1 MDRAAWVRVGGHA
14 YLMPELTFCRSWSI
28 VAAVLAAIRNRSPQ
42 HRAVRDQDAGLHAIA
57 TVIPAADFL
66 RTPLRPTELVRDSV
80 PSEIDRTV
88 GQGQLSLVGRG
99 LTGAAANCVSQSHS
113 HSE

>member
-42 HRAVRDQDAGLHAIA
+42 HRAVRDQDAIA
-57 TVIPAADFL
+57 TVIPAAADSEDSFL
-66 RTPLRPTELVRDSV
+66 RP
-80 PSEIDRTV
+80 PS
-88 GQGQLSLVGRG
+88 
-99 LTGAAANCVSQSHS
+99 
-113 HSE
+113 

>member
-42 HRAVRDQDAGLHAIA
+42 HRAVRGQDAGLHAIA
-57 TVIPAADFL
+57 TVIPAAADSEDSFVFASA
-66 RTPLRPTELVRDSV
+66 ELVRDSA

-88 GQGQLSLVGRG
+88 GQGQLSR
-99 LTGAAANCVSQSHS
+99 
-113 HSE
+113 